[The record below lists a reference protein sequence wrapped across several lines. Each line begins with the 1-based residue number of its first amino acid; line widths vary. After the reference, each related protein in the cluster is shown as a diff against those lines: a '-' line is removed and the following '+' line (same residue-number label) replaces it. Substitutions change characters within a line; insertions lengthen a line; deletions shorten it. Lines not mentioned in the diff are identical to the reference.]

1 MQSMEEIYKEHAKT
15 VYRFL
20 LSRTH
25 DEDLAEELTQE
36 TFYQAIRTS
45 GRYDGS
51 SKVSTWLLGI
61 AKNVLFTYLR
71 KHPAHEDIEDQ
82 EIPVESAEDAALRS
96 AERVELLR
104 KLHDL
109 PEPRREVMYLRVFG
123 GLSFRE
129 VGEILGQSENWA
141 RVTFYRAKEQL
152 RKEIERDEQDSM

>member
-1 MQSMEEIYKEHAKT
+1 MKPMEEIYQEYAKT

-25 DEDLAEELTQE
+25 NEDLSEELTQE
-36 TFYQAIRTS
+36 TFYQAIRTVN
-45 GRYDGS
+45 RYDETC
-51 SKVSTWLLGI
+51 KVSTWLLGI
-61 AKNVLFTYLR
+61 AKNVLLSYWR

-82 EIPVESAEDAALRS
+82 EIPVESSEGAALRS
-96 AERVELLR
+96 VERVELLR

-129 VGEILGQSENWA
+129 VGEILGDLPEDTEENTRGGSA
-141 RVTFYRAKEQL
+141 G
-152 RKEIERDEQDSM
+152 

>member
-1 MQSMEEIYKEHAKT
+1 MQPMEEIYKEYAKT

-20 LSRTH
+20 LSRTRN
-25 DEDLAEELTQE
+25 EDLAEELTQE
-36 TFYQAIRTS
+36 TFFQAIRTS
-45 GRYDGS
+45 GRYDES
-51 SKVSTWLLGI
+51 CKVSTWLLGI
-61 AKNVLFTYLR
+61 AKNVLLGYLR

-82 EIPVESAEDAALRS
+82 EVPVESAEDAALRS
-96 AERVELLR
+96 VERVKLLR

-123 GLSFRE
+123 GLSFKE

>member
-1 MQSMEEIYKEHAKT
+1 MQSMEEIYQEYAKT

-25 DEDLAEELTQE
+25 DADLSEELTQE

-61 AKNVLFTYLR
+61 AKNVLLTYWR
-71 KHPAHEDIEDQ
+71 KHPAHENIEDQ

-104 KLHDL
+104 KLHGL
-109 PEPRREVMYLRVFG
+109 EEPRREVVYLRVYG

-129 VGEILGQSENWA
+129 IGDIFAKTENWA

-152 RKEIERDEQDSM
+152 RKEMERDEQDTM

>member
-1 MQSMEEIYKEHAKT
+1 MEEIYEEDAKT

-45 GRYDGS
+45 GRYDES
-51 SKVSTWLLGI
+51 CKVSTWLLGI
-61 AKNVLFTYLR
+61 AKNVLLTYWR
-71 KHPAHEDIEDQ
+71 KHPQEEDIEDQ

-96 AERVELLR
+96 AERVEILR
-104 KLHDL
+104 KLHAL
-109 PEPRREVMYLRVFG
+109 EEPRREVVYLRVYG

-129 VGEILGQSENWA
+129 IGDIFAKTENWA

-152 RKEIERDEQDSM
+152 RKEMERDE